1 MSVDATT
8 AATATAT
15 SSSSDTANLI
25 SGQQNLASSYTTFLT
40 LLTTQLKNQDPTSPL
55 DTNQFTQ
62 QLVQMTGVQQQLLSN
77 ELLQKISDNSAVGV
91 GGVAS
96 AVDLIGKTVS
106 AASSTATLS
115 GGKASWDYSLGADAT
130 TSTATI
136 KDSQGVVRWTGP
148 LSDLSS
154 GQHTFSWNGQSAAGV
169 AQPDG
174 DYTLSIAASNVSG
187 QDIATTVLQQGVV
200 GSIASDANGVE
211 LNITGRG
218 KATLASVTSV
228 TPG

>member
-1 MSVDATT
+1 MSVVAPTT
-8 AATATAT
+8 TTPT
-15 SSSSDTANLI
+15 TGSTANANLL

-77 ELLQKISDNSAVGV
+77 QLLQTIATNSATGTA
-91 GGVAS
+91 GVAS

-106 AASSTATLS
+106 AATSTATLS
-115 GGKASWDYSLGADAT
+115 NGKASWDYTLGAAAS
-130 TSTATI
+130 TSTATVT
-136 KDSQGVVRWTGP
+136 DSKGVVKWTGA
-148 LSDLSS
+148 LSDLSA
-154 GQHTFSWNGQSAAGV
+154 GQHTFSWNGQSGAGA

-174 DYTLSIAASNVSG
+174 DYTLTIAAKTAAG
-187 QDIATTVLQQGVV
+187 QDVSTGVLQQGVV

-218 KATLASVTSV
+218 KATLASVTAV
-228 TPG
+228 TPT